1 MGKNMNLF
9 PSLLLHKK
17 HKQLWSLWPS
27 CTHSKTTSFRAT
39 KDHEPI
45 FKNPKNDMLV
55 EPQVEF
61 TTLGSF
67 FTNSSESASTSTESD
82 ECSAVE
88 TIVRGAR
95 SDRLFFEPDAT
106 SSILE
111 THGSG
116 RKCTT
121 LVCKESVTIVMESH
135 NPYQDFKKS
144 MEEMVEMHGLK
155 DWECLEELLRWYL
168 RMNGKNNHEFIVGA
182 FVDLLAGI
190 NGGHSFTSVA
200 STFSSSTDH
209 LSHEGKMVIK

>member
-1 MGKNMNLF
+1 RLKLRKMGVSVKCL
-9 PSLLLHKK
+9 
-17 HKQLWSLWPS
+17 
-27 CTHSKTTSFRAT
+27 
-39 KDHEPI
+39 KDVERQI
-45 FKNPKNDMLV
+45 DEAIEWLEDNPNAEIDEMENKEQELNDICRLNKSRV
-55 EPQVEF
+55 Y
-61 TTLGSF
+61 TLGSL

-111 THGSG
+111 THASG

-121 LVCKESVTIVMESH
+121 LVYKESITLVMESN

-168 RMNGKNNHEFIVGA
+168 RMNAKNNHEFIVWM
-182 FVDLLAGI
+182 LLGFACW
-190 NGGHSFTSVA
+190 
-200 STFSSSTDH
+200 
-209 LSHEGKMVIK
+209 K